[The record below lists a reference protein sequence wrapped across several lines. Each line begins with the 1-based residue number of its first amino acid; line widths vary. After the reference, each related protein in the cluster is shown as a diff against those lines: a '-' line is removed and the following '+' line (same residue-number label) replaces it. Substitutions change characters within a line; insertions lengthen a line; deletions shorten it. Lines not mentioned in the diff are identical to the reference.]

1 MDELKHGDL
10 QVYERSTN
18 GHTEIDGA
26 LTSPG
31 NDPNARGVT
40 KVGAI
45 DAANLDAA
53 EPGPQHQNPVLKRG
67 GAG

>member
-1 MDELKHGDL
+1 MTPMRED
-10 QVYERSTN
+10 
-18 GHTEIDGA
+18 
-26 LTSPG
+26 
-31 NDPNARGVT
+31 VT

-45 DAANLDAA
+45 DVANLDAA